1 MYFFAFQK
9 HFYKALA
16 HIGYYTFY
24 RSASEYAIVVGNVFD
39 KLAEWHDFRNLSFC
53 IRFLGGIDIHR
64 VAHHKYTVINHDKIK
79 FKSFVFPG
87 CSFILPTRQ
96 N

>member
-1 MYFFAFQK
+1 
-9 HFYKALA
+9 
-16 HIGYYTFY
+16 
-24 RSASEYAIVVGNVFD
+24 
-39 KLAEWHDFRNLSFC
+39 LSFC

-64 VAHHKYTVINHDKIK
+64 VAHHKYTVINRNKIK

-87 CSFILPTRQ
+87 CTFILPTRQ